1 MCKCEA
7 VVVDMVMKGT
17 DDIPALESWL
27 RDKALK
33 AHNNAAKHHG
43 FTKGLEYEE
52 EEKTLN
58 KVIEKIQSMRVSQ
71 RPHVQRKV

>member
-1 MCKCEA
+1 MPA
-7 VVVDMVMKGT
+7 S

-27 RDKALK
+27 RDEALE

-43 FTKGLEYEE
+43 FTKGLEYEA

-58 KVIEKIQSMRVSQ
+58 KVIEKIQSGRVSQ
-71 RPHVQRKV
+71 RPHVQERV

>member
-1 MCKCEA
+1 MTPA
-7 VVVDMVMKGT
+7 P

-27 RDKALK
+27 RDKSLK

-43 FTKGLEYEE
+43 FTKGLEYEA
-52 EEKTLN
+52 EEKAMN

-71 RPHVQRKV
+71 RPHVQGKV